1 MQKLMR
7 SWKQIKRGL
16 ERRLLPTWYSLG
28 NRVTCCYCGWT
39 GSRFLPAGAAH
50 APNRLCPRCGS
61 LERYRS
67 LWLYLQQQGVL
78 QGNTQIKLLDIAP
91 RPCFRNFCR
100 QQPHI
105 TYVSSDLN
113 SSQAQVLSDLTQMGM
128 TSATFDIIVCFHV
141 LEHISDDRAAMREI
155 HRLLKP
161 NGYALLMVPLKGE
174 TTFEDPTIPP
184 ERYEEVY
191 GQVDHVRICG
201 MDYDQRMI
209 ESGLKVEK
217 IDLFTFFSPEILRRY
232 ALYGDD
238 RHLFRVSSHNT
249 YE

>member
-1 MQKLMR
+1 MR

-16 ERRLLPTWYSLG
+16 ERRLLPTWYGLG

-39 GSRFLPAGAAH
+39 GSRFLPAGASR

-78 QGNTQIKLLDIAP
+78 QGNTRIKLLDIAP

-100 QQPHI
+100 QQTHL
-105 TYVSSDLN
+105 TYVGSDLD
-113 SSQAQVLSDLTQMGM
+113 SPEAMVHSDLTQMGM
-128 TSATFDIIVCFHV
+128 ADKSWDVIVCFHV
-141 LEHISDDRAAMREI
+141 LEHIPEDYAALAEI
-155 HRLLKP
+155 RRLLKP
-161 NGYALLMVPLKGE
+161 TGFALLMVPIKGAK
-174 TTFEDPTIPP
+174 TFEDPTVPLEAY
-184 ERYEEVY
+184 ERVY

-201 MDYDQRMI
+201 LDYEERMVK
-209 ESGLKVEK
+209 SGLTVQR
-217 IDLFTFFSPEILRRY
+217 IDLFQHFPPATVSRY

-238 RHLFRVSSHNT
+238 QYLFHVT
-249 YE
+249 P